1 MVEALFTKEES
12 EALDEETLREINSFA
27 TRALAS
33 YSCCGKCWKCK
44 IRRICMA
51 VTRLRVWTKEMLRQ
65 REL

>member
-1 MVEALFTKEES
+1 MVETLFTKEEA

-27 TRALAS
+27 TSALARH
-33 YSCCGKCWKCK
+33 SCCGKCWICK